1 MNKLCIKFFPIISAV
16 FILLL
21 HILGYI
27 ATLYLPNYSMLLIWL
42 SAGCIDIIFILKLG
56 KITRS
61 FHKSM
66 YIDTLTQLNNRDF
79 FYASI
84 SDSME
89 KLKKNQTYISL
100 LMIDLDNFK
109 VINDTYGHIA
119 GDEILKQ
126 LSNILKHNIRSIDI
140 ATRWGG
146 DEFVIALPGVNT
158 KDAFTIADRIR
169 SDIHSH
175 DFFYN
180 NILFKVTA
188 SIGITSIGNK
198 IDINTFI
205 DLADKALYK
214 AKTNRDSVAF
224 LDAYSVRN

>member
-1 MNKLCIKFFPIISAV
+1 MNKLFIKFFPIIAAV
-16 FILLL
+16 SILFL

-27 ATLYLPNYSMLLIWL
+27 VTLYLSNYYVLLIWL
-42 SAGCIDIIFILKLG
+42 LSGWIDFILILKLG

-79 FYASI
+79 FYARM

-89 KLKKNQTYISL
+89 KLKKKHSYISL
-100 LMIDLDNFK
+100 LIIDLDNFK
-109 VINDTYGHIA
+109 NINDNYGHNA

-126 LSNILKHNIRSIDI
+126 LSNILKHNIRDIDI

-146 DEFVIALPGVNT
+146 DEFVITLHGVN
-158 KDAFTIADRIR
+158 KKEAFNIADRIKR
-169 SDIHSH
+169 HIHRH
-175 DFFYN
+175 DFYYN
-180 NILFKVTA
+180 NTLFKITA
-188 SIGITSIGNK
+188 SIGIASIGNK
-198 IDINTFI
+198 MDINAFI

-214 AKTNRDSVAF
+214 AKTNKNSVAF
-224 LDAYSVRN
+224 WDACID

>member
-1 MNKLCIKFFPIISAV
+1 MNKLNIKFFPIISAV
-16 FILLL
+16 FILFL

-27 ATLYLPNYSMLLIWL
+27 ATLYLPYYLMLPIWL
-42 SAGCIDIIFILKLG
+42 TSGCIDIVFILMLG
-56 KITRS
+56 KLTRS

-89 KLKKNQTYISL
+89 KLKKKQSCISL

-109 VINDTYGHIA
+109 NINDTYGHMA

-126 LSNILKHNIRSIDI
+126 LSNILKYNIRNIDI

-146 DEFVIALPGVNT
+146 DEFIITLPGVNK
-158 KDAFTIADRIR
+158 KDAFKIADRIR
-169 SDIHSH
+169 SDIHNH

-180 NILFKVTA
+180 QNFLKVTV
-188 SIGITSIGNK
+188 SIGITSVGDK
-198 IDINTFI
+198 MDINAFI
-205 DLADKALYK
+205 DSADKALYK
-214 AKTNRDSVAF
+214 AKTNRNSVAF
-224 LDAYSVRN
+224 LDACIDL

>member
-1 MNKLCIKFFPIISAV
+1 MNNRFIKLFSIISSV
-16 FILLL
+16 SIISL

-27 ATLYLPNYSMLLIWL
+27 ASAYLPDYLMLLIWL
-42 SAGCIDIIFILKLG
+42 LSAGIDIIFILKLAE
-56 KITRS
+56 ITRS

-79 FYASI
+79 FYANI

-89 KLKKNQTYISL
+89 KLQKKKSSISL
-100 LMIDLDNFK
+100 LVIDIDNFK
-109 VINDTYGHIA
+109 NINDTYGHIA

-126 LSNILKHNIRSIDI
+126 LSNILKCNIRSTDI

-146 DEFVIALPGVNT
+146 DEFVITLPEANT
-158 KDAFTIADRIR
+158 IDAFDIADRIR
-169 SDIHSH
+169 SNIHSH

-180 NILFKVTA
+180 NILFKVTV
-188 SIGITSIGNK
+188 SIGITSVEDK
-198 IDINTFI
+198 MDINAFI

-214 AKTNRDSVAF
+214 AKTNKNEVAF
-224 LDAYSVRN
+224 LDTCVGL

>member
-1 MNKLCIKFFPIISAV
+1 MNKLLIKFFPIISSV
-16 FILLL
+16 FILSL

-56 KITRS
+56 KIIRS

-89 KLKKNQTYISL
+89 KLKKKQSYISL

-109 VINDTYGHIA
+109 NINDTYGHIA

-126 LSNILKHNIRSIDI
+126 FSNILKYNIRTIDI

-146 DEFVIALPGVNT
+146 DEFVITLPGVNT
-158 KDAFTIADRIR
+158 KDAFNIADRIR
-169 SDIHSH
+169 SNIHSH

-180 NILFKVTA
+180 NIFFKVTA

-198 IDINTFI
+198 MDINAFI

-214 AKTNRDSVAF
+214 AKTNKNSVAF
-224 LDAYSVRN
+224 LDAC